1 MLLKKGKSEALSYA
15 VSFNLL
21 SSHSSPH
28 CPYVHARTRT
38 HMRAPWIIT
47 TLVTITGKVGCP
59 LYLEIIFVH
68 SRLSLLVVL
77 LRIRM
82 TNEQIILYSVTC
94 SCPVCPWEAPKWA
107 IKYFRLSRL
116 NIKPKESFSREQISE
131 GE

>member
-1 MLLKKGKSEALSYA
+1 MQLALTFS
-15 VSFNLL
+15 L
-21 SSHSSPH
+21 PT
-28 CPYVHARTRT
+28 PYPTVPMCTREHAHT
-38 HMRAPWIIT
+38 HVPWIIT

-59 LYLEIIFVH
+59 LYLEIIVTH

-77 LRIRM
+77 LRICM

-94 SCPVCPWEAPKWA
+94 SCPVCPWEVPKWA